1 MEKIREELKI
11 RYKIFRTIVWLFFR
25 NYIWKDNI
33 VPYKKIKCPVCGTTT
48 LDSYWICPR
57 CHWEYEDYC
66 EENPDLPNGSM
77 DDLSLNEYR
86 RIYKHQHK

>member
-57 CHWEYEDYC
+57 CHWEYEDGC
-66 EENPDLPNGSM
+66 ESRPDFPTGPN
-77 DDLSLNEYR
+77 DEISLNEYKKM
-86 RIYKHQHK
+86 YNKLHK